1 MMQNQQNRLHAEQ
14 DRLYEE
20 QDRLQDEQNRLQT
33 EGRTG
38 NDFFH
43 VPKKRQ

>member
-14 DRLYEE
+14 DRLHKE

-43 VPKKRQ
+43 VLKKRH